1 MSEINEEKYEKTLKA
16 GEIVKKVREEAVK
29 LVKPGTSILEI
40 AEFIEN
46 KIVELEGQPAFPVN
60 ISINERAA
68 HSTPGKK
75 DRRTFSEGDL
85 VKLDI
90 GVHIDGWIAD
100 TAISVDLGD
109 NEDLVK
115 SAEEALKNAIDVIE
129 AGVNTGYI
137 GEVIERTIREF
148 NFKPVVNLTGHGLL
162 PYIQHAPP
170 TIYNRKVERGVT
182 LEEGMIIAI
191 EPFATPGVGKVG
203 EINEVE
209 IYSLAQKK
217 PVRLPLERKLLQEI
231 EKYRTLPFARR
242 WIKTERADFLL
253 KKLSA
258 QKILRKYP
266 VLSETSG
273 EKVSQAEHT
282 VIVEEGG
289 CRIVT

>member
-1 MSEINEEKYEKTLKA
+1 MNLNDEGKEKTIKA
-16 GEIVKKVREEAVK
+16 GEIVRKVRQEAID
-29 LVKPGTSILEI
+29 LVKPDVSMLEV
-40 AEFIEN
+40 AEFIERR
-46 KIVELEGQPAFPVN
+46 IRELGGSPAFPVN
-60 ISINERAA
+60 ISVNERAA
-68 HSTPGKK
+68 HSTPGRN
-75 DRRTFSEGDL
+75 DDSRFSEGDL

-109 NEDLVK
+109 NRDLIQA
-115 SAEEALKNAIDVIE
+115 AETALKNGMEVIE

-137 GEVIERTIREF
+137 GEIIERTIREF
-148 NFKPVVNLTGHGLL
+148 NFKPVINLTGHGLM

-170 TIYNRKVERGVT
+170 TIYNRKVERGVE

-191 EPFATPGVGKVG
+191 EPFATPGVGKVV
-203 EINEVE
+203 ETNEVE
-209 IYSLAQKK
+209 IYSLPRKK

-231 EKYRTLPFARR
+231 EKYKTLPFARR
-242 WIKTERADFLL
+242 WIETEKSDFLL

-289 CRIVT
+289 YRLVT